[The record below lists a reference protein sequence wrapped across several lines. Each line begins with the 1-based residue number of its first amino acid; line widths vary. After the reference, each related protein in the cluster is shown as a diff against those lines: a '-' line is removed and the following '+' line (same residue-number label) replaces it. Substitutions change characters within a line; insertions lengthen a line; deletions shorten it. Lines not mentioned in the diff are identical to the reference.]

1 MWDKNIYFFF
11 IFSKITFFR
20 EENAMH
26 VRKMRLVFLLIFK
39 NLKTY
44 VMHVRKNV

>member
-1 MWDKNIYFFF
+1 MY
-11 IFSKITFFR
+11 
-20 EENAMH
+20 
-26 VRKMRLVFLLIFK
+26 VRKMRLVFLFIFK